1 MSFGAVGG
9 LGTASARPPRSDGG
23 PLIIASVP
31 PYGNDGP
38 RRRGRPPSP
47 LGLPRLRGPPR
58 FPTAVENSR
67 SAARPVYHRR
77 AHLRTS
83 TRRSFPPMATARSTS
98 RSSKDTYLGRVVA
111 GRYRLEALLG
121 EGGMGVVYRARHV
134 LIDRVV
140 ALKLIRPDLRGETHL
155 RAWML
160 REARAANRVDHAH
173 IVEIHDVGE
182 TEEGELYLV
191 MEYLTGTS
199 LSSEIAKGQMPITR
213 AVDILEQ
220 MTAALSRA
228 HDLGVVHRDL
238 KSDNIMLTTRGGR
251 RDFVKILDFG
261 LAALARDPRLAPK
274 GAVFGTPEYMSPE
287 QARGDDAVPT
297 SDLYALGILFFEMT
311 TGQLP
316 FRSSDRDTL
325 LEMQRS
331 SPSPRPVT
339 LRQDLPDTAER
350 IILRLL
356 EKDPRRRFRDG
367 HHLSE
372 QLKALQR
379 TLPSTTWEVQQQAE
393 PPAAA
398 PPPPPAPTPGVVEWS
413 RRAAYFARMVAR
425 AYPNGRAPADVQQAA
440 DQMWETAARASRL
453 EGELASHQKKLE
465 AIERRG
471 RALRAEIGRKVEEL
485 AEEESRTL
493 RDAAAERERVSS
505 LQQRLGEANQ
515 RWEAAHQRAIQAA
528 AGSDGQTMRAAFE
541 EVGGMR
547 SRAQTLQEIIQENQQ
562 RVQTK
567 ENAAADL
574 RRQIDELRAQ
584 LQRYSDALENDLSA
598 GRERIATRVREALGY
613 EKTFAQAS
621 EVLMTH
627 LADRPECSELI
638 EELRTEEARFNRRAE
653 QSQVAPAAPPDRL
666 IKA

>member
-1 MSFGAVGG
+1 VH
-9 LGTASARPPRSDGG
+9 
-23 PLIIASVP
+23 LI
-31 PYGNDGP
+31 
-38 RRRGRPPSP
+38 
-47 LGLPRLRGPPR
+47 
-58 FPTAVENSR
+58 
-67 SAARPVYHRR
+67 
-77 AHLRTS
+77 
-83 TRRSFPPMATARSTS
+83 MATARTGS
-98 RSSKDTYLGRVVA
+98 RAQKDTYLGKVVA

-191 MEYLTGTS
+191 MEYLTGSS
-199 LSSEIAKGQMPITR
+199 LSSEVAKGPQPIAR

-220 MTAALSRA
+220 MTAALARA

-287 QARGDDAVPT
+287 QARGDDAAPA
-297 SDLYALGILFFEMT
+297 SDLYALGILFFEMC

-316 FRSSDRDTL
+316 FRSSDRETL

-331 SPSPRPVT
+331 APPPKPTQMRK
-339 LRQDLPDTAER
+339 DLPDAAER

-356 EKDPRRRFRDG
+356 EKDARRRFRDG

-372 QLKALQR
+372 ELKALQR
-379 TLPSTTWEVQQQAE
+379 TLPSTTWDLQQQGE
-393 PPAAA
+393 PPPAA
-398 PPPPPAPTPGVVEWS
+398 PPPPPAPTLGVVDWS
-413 RRAAYFARMVAR
+413 RRASYFARMVAR
-425 AYPNGRAPADVQQAA
+425 AYPNGRAPAEVQQAGE
-440 DQMWETAARASRL
+440 QMWEISSRASRL

-493 RDAAAERERVSS
+493 REATAERGRMDE
-505 LQQRLGEANQ
+505 LGKKLSEAN
-515 RWEAAHQRAIQAA
+515 REWEQAHQRSQALGHTDVA
-528 AGSDGQTMRAAFE
+528 TMRHAFE
-541 EVGGMR
+541 EVGGSR
-547 SRAQTLQEIIQENQQ
+547 ARAQTLQEVIAEHQSRVQQ
-562 RVQTK
+562 R
-567 ENAAADL
+567 ERAAADL
-574 RRQIDELRAQ
+574 RKQIDELRGQ

-613 EKTFAQAS
+613 EKSFADS
-621 EVLMTH
+621 SDLLLKH
-627 LADRPECSELI
+627 LKDRPECSELM
-638 EELRTEEARFNRRAE
+638 EELRAAEAKFNRPHE
-653 QSQVAPAAPPDRL
+653 APSDIVPAGRP
-666 IKA
+666 

>member
-1 MSFGAVGG
+1 
-9 LGTASARPPRSDGG
+9 
-23 PLIIASVP
+23 
-31 PYGNDGP
+31 
-38 RRRGRPPSP
+38 
-47 LGLPRLRGPPR
+47 
-58 FPTAVENSR
+58 
-67 SAARPVYHRR
+67 
-77 AHLRTS
+77 
-83 TRRSFPPMATARSTS
+83 MATARSGS
-98 RSSKDTYLGRVVA
+98 RSGKDSYLGRVVA

-199 LSSEIAKGQMPITR
+199 LSSEVAKGQLPLAR

-238 KSDNIMLTTRGGR
+238 KSDNIMLTVRGGR

-287 QARGDDAVPT
+287 QARGDDAIPG
-297 SDLYALGILFFEMT
+297 SDLYALGILFFEML

-331 SPSPRPVT
+331 SPPPRPT
-339 LRQDLPDTAER
+339 TFRKDMPEAGER

-367 HHLSE
+367 HHLAE
-372 QLKALQR
+372 ELKALQR

-393 PPAAA
+393 PPPAAA
-398 PPPPPAPTPGVVEWS
+398 PPPPAPTPGVVEWS

-425 AYPNGRAPADVQQAA
+425 AYPNGRVPTEVQQAA
-440 DQMWETAARASRL
+440 DQMWELAAKASRL

-493 RDAAAERERVSS
+493 RDAAAERGRLDD
-505 LQQRLGEANQ
+505 LQRKLEEANKS
-515 RWEAAHQRAIQAA
+515 WEQAHQRALRMGGADAA
-528 AGSDGQTMRAAFE
+528 AMRAAFE
-541 EVGGMR
+541 EVGGC
-547 SRAQTLQEIIQENQQ
+547 RARAHTLQEVIADHQG
-562 RVQTK
+562 RVSQK
-567 ENAAADL
+567 ESAAADL

-613 EKTFAQAS
+613 ERGFLQSSDVLFA
-621 EVLMTH
+621 H
-627 LADRPECSELI
+627 LKDRPECADLV
-638 EELRTEEARFNRRAE
+638 EELRVAEAKFNRPPE
-653 QSQVAPAAPPDRL
+653 SSEVVPAGNVPG
-666 IKA
+666 